1 MKITKAQLKQIIK
14 EELQKTLG
22 EAAEIDYYE
31 LGFSDGEEGK
41 EKYSSAPE
49 WEDEEFDKPNYDAG
63 YEDAVDRLGFVGK
76 ITHDVAGSLEQRSS
90 DSDWY
95 SEEFET
101 LADRKYADR

>member
-49 WEDEEFDKPNYDAG
+49 WEVEEIDKPNYDAG
-63 YEDAVDRLGFVGK
+63 YEDAVDRLGAAL
-76 ITHDVAGSLEQRSS
+76 IR
-90 DSDWY
+90 
-95 SEEFET
+95 
-101 LADRKYADR
+101 